1 MAKPRR
7 RFLRIALT
15 LLLLLVV
22 VGLVGHF
29 SADLSGRDP
38 RAACGLHTGLILL
51 TLTAIVG
58 VLMLVNTLFAD
69 DPIDGSCLFPPHIR
83 PPNYLP

>member
-7 RFLRIALT
+7 RGLRIALT

-29 SADLSGRDP
+29 GADLSGRDP
-38 RAACGLHTGLILL
+38 LAACGLHTGLIVL
-51 TLTAIVG
+51 TVIVIAG
-58 VLMLVNTLFAD
+58 VLTLVNTLLAD
-69 DPIDGSCLFPPHIR
+69 DPIARSCLFPPHVQ
-83 PPNYLP
+83 PPNSLP